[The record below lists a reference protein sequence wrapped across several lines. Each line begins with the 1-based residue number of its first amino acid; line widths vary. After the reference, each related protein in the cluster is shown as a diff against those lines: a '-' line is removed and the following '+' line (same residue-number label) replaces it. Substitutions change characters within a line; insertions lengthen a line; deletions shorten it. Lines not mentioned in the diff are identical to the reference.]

1 MPIVKNEK
9 CNACG
14 SYDFSTNDGFK
25 YCDRCGALLE
35 NFEELENEEG
45 GNNQMTVGKGKI
57 KVKRKD
63 GENKTKVEAPIL
75 VPATQVMAEAVEK
88 RSEFLKRQLVRGEEL
103 PIPHD
108 STPDYLFR
116 LALRIFSFTQVL
128 SKAGFILVKELNFEP
143 RLQTVILATFQRYLL
158 HSKVAF
164 CHSEQCGSDE
174 RLRFVAIMENIYYDE
189 QKREEKERNKL
200 ARRGKGAKALSR
212 SAAAWTLLTQ
222 GNITENL
229 DLASDAEDELMEDF
243 NDNQKNCGVTINSSM
258 EKLKVTQDTVNDEES
273 MSVNDTTLGFV
284 RKVTTALSKDA
295 LLRASQFVLS
305 LELLVAVLHSALM
318 CTGYQNILVSDV
330 TRWVREDRFRISK
343 RAIRLFRPSPPE
355 RVARKEVDKPTAIAF
370 LEHFMRFPLYE
381 IVRTCT
387 VFHQSLN
394 LERNMAS
401 QNFDAFAARLIDN
414 LNLPIDFLS
423 RVLTLESIV
432 PCDMSPFLLKQVD
445 VRMGYTFEQLS
456 VLEPEK
462 MYDAFLSSFGRKE
475 RTQREKNAC
484 NDVLISADTKLV
496 AYILLAFR
504 LTFDLDNAVPSS
516 LRKNDKLN
524 RDQFDI
530 DTWIHQLEMR
540 IKCWQGH
547 DMTMVLRSTCPIPEM
562 TINASFGPNYTY
574 YDNKENP
581 FLHRRTREAGFQ
593 DCIPT
598 EVSFNSTST
607 LPTVF
612 DIRSNRYSS
621 ERCQAEAVLAP
632 LKFQR
637 FVLRKERE
645 SDPTAFENVDPGLEK
660 TFFKDFTTDNI
671 TGVSESFDDQF
682 PLANRYSIYKRPDWA
697 QNCAA
702 RKTKSGSKTG
712 PYRLYLSNQVCE
724 DLLGVAAPSFSRR
737 FKFILESLSLL
748 IGEDQKVIYTAF
760 VMLEMHLTSHER
772 LNFLRDDLLT
782 ASPIPIQCQKFRN
795 STYHVPCKRNIFA
808 EQANDRMEDL
818 KYFIVASIKNDDEE
832 IPTSE
837 NLLLIDSRNDTI
849 REDLAERNKTQKT
862 IMKLCFDF
870 ETFFSILAVKFW

>member
-1 MPIVKNEK
+1 MPVTKNEK

-14 SYDFSTNDGFK
+14 SYDFSINDGFK

-35 NFEELENEEG
+35 NFEELEEEEAG
-45 GNNQMTVGKGKI
+45 TTQKLVGSGKI
-57 KVKRKD
+57 KVKRND
-63 GENKTKVEAPIL
+63 GENRIKREAPIM
-75 VPATQVMAEAVEK
+75 VTATQVMAEAVEK
-88 RSEFLKRQLVRGEEL
+88 RSDFLKRQIVRGEEL

-128 SKAGFILVKELNFEP
+128 SKAGFILVKELHFDP
-143 RLQTVILATFQRYLL
+143 RLQNVILATFQRYLL
-158 HSKVAF
+158 HCKVAF

-189 QKREEKERNKL
+189 QKREEKRRNKL

-229 DLASDAEDELMEDF
+229 DLDSDTEDDIVEDF
-243 NDNQKNCGVTINSSM
+243 NDVSKNFGNSINSSM
-258 EKLKVTQDTVNDEES
+258 EKMEVTQDTVNDEET
-273 MSVNDTTLGFV
+273 MAVNDTTLGFV

-305 LELLVAVLHSALM
+305 LELFVAVLHSAIM
-318 CTGYQNILVSDV
+318 CTGYKNILVSDI

-343 RAIRLFRPSPPE
+343 RAIRLFRPSQPE
-355 RVARKEVDKPTAIAF
+355 LIKREEADKPNAFPF
-370 LEHFMRFPLYE
+370 LEPYMRFPLYE

-394 LERNMAS
+394 LERNMVS
-401 QNFDAFAARLIDN
+401 QEFDALAARLIDN

-423 RVLTLESIV
+423 RVLILESIV

-445 VRMGYTFEQLS
+445 VRLGYNFEQLS
-456 VLEPEK
+456 VLEPET

-475 RTQREKNAC
+475 RRREKDAC

-504 LTFDLDNAVPSS
+504 LTFDLDNAVSLSS
-516 LRKNDKLN
+516 RKIDVLGT
-524 RDQFDI
+524 DQFDV

-547 DMTMVLRSTCPIPEM
+547 DMTMVLRSTCPVPNM
-562 TINASFGPNYTY
+562 TINASFGPNYTC
-574 YDNKENP
+574 YDNKETP
-581 FLHRRTREAGFQ
+581 FVHRRTREAGFQ
-593 DCIPT
+593 NCIPP
-598 EVSFNSTST
+598 ELSFNSTST

-621 ERCQAEAVLAP
+621 ERCETEAVLAP

-637 FVLRKERE
+637 FVLRREKE
-645 SDPTAFENVDPGLEK
+645 SNTKAFENTDPHSER

-682 PLANRYSIYKRPDWA
+682 PLAKRYSVYKRPDWL
-697 QNCAA
+697 QNCTA
-702 RKTKSGSKTG
+702 RKSQSGSKTG
-712 PYRLYLSNQVCE
+712 PFRFYLSNQVCE
-724 DLLGVAAPSFSRR
+724 DLLGVAAPSFSHR
-737 FKFILESLSLL
+737 FKFLLESLSLL
-748 IGEDQKVIYTAF
+748 IGEDQKAVYAAF
-760 VMLEMHLTSHER
+760 VMLEMHLTSPER
-772 LNFLRDDLLT
+772 LEFLRRDLLT

-795 STYHVPCKRNIFA
+795 STYHVPCKRKILA
-808 EQANDRMEDL
+808 EQAIDRMEDL
-818 KYFIVASIKNDDEE
+818 KYFIVASIKDDEE
-832 IPTSE
+832 GIRSSE
-837 NLLLIDSRNDTI
+837 NQHLVDLRNDKI
-849 REDLAERNKTQKT
+849 REDLAEREKTQKT
-862 IMKLCFDF
+862 IMKLCYDF
-870 ETFFSILAVKFW
+870 ETFFSILALKFW